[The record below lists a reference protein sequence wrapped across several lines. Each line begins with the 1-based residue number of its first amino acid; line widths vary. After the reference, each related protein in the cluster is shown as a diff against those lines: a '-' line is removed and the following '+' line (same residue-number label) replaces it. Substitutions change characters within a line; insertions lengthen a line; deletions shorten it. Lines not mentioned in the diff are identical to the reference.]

1 MSREIPQIGSADY
14 AVPAAAAQWQ
24 KRWLI
29 VGVVGAALCI
39 IGAVISRDQ
48 LDQVLRGYLIAY
60 IFWLGLSLGCLALLM
75 VQYLSGG
82 LWGLVLR
89 RVFEAACKCLPLM
102 LVLFLPILFGRHH
115 LYAWMSDPA
124 LTARNSWYLHTSGLT
139 GWIARWIFYFAIW
152 GGFALTLIRRGNQ
165 QDYPQPAGARLRFQ
179 GLSGIGLVLYS
190 LTVSFAVVDWI
201 MSLDPHW
208 GSTIY
213 GLIFLAGQGLSALA
227 FGIVMLTL
235 FTRYSPFREIIK
247 PMQFHDIGKLLLAFV
262 MLFAYFSFSQW
273 LIIWAGNLPDEIGW
287 YLHRIRGGWGVVAL
301 IIILFHFALP
311 FALLLSRERKRA
323 GSRLIGLAVFLM
335 FMRLV
340 DIYWYVV
347 PNFAHE
353 QGHFYLSIWYIVAPL
368 AVGGLW
374 LSYFFY
380 NLRERPLLPL
390 YEPQIPSLLHQRS
403 HGH

>member
-1 MSREIPQIGSADY
+1 MSKEFPQVGQTEY
-14 AVPAAAAQWQ
+14 VVPPEAAQWQ
-24 KRWLI
+24 NRSLI
-29 VGVVGAALCI
+29 VGVVGVILCVF
-39 IGAVISRDQ
+39 GAWTS
-48 LDQVLRGYLIAY
+48 LDQFLRGYLIAY

-82 LWGLVLR
+82 LWGLVIR
-89 RVFEAACKCLPLM
+89 RALEAAAKCLPLM
-102 LVLFLPILFGRHH
+102 FVLFLPILFGRHH
-115 LYAWMSDPA
+115 LYAWMTDPA
-124 LTARNSWYLHTSGLT
+124 LTARNGWYLHTGGFG
-139 GWIARWIFYFAIW
+139 GWYARWILYFVFW
-152 GGFALTLIRRGNQ
+152 GGLAFTLIRRGDQ
-165 QDYPQPAGARLRFQ
+165 QDHPLPAGTWIRFQ
-179 GLSGIGLVLYS
+179 GLSGIGLVLYA
-190 LTVSFAVVDWI
+190 LTVSFAVVDWV

-213 GLIFLAGQGLSALA
+213 GLIFIAGQGLSALA
-227 FGIVMLTL
+227 FNVVMLTI
-235 FTRYSPFREIIK
+235 FTRYRPYREIIK
-247 PMQFHDIGKLLLAFV
+247 PMQFHDIGKLMLAFV

-273 LIIWAGNLPDEIGW
+273 LIIWAGNLPEEIGW

-335 FMRLV
+335 FMRVV

-353 QGHFYLSIWYIVAPL
+353 QGHFYLSIWYIVAPI

-380 NLRERPLLPL
+380 NLRQRPLLPL

>member
-1 MSREIPQIGSADY
+1 MSKEFLQAGQAEY
-14 AVPAAAAQWQ
+14 TVPAEAAQWQ
-24 KRWLI
+24 KRSLI
-29 VGVVGAALCI
+29 VGVVGAILCVV
-39 IGAVISRDQ
+39 GAVTS
-48 LDQVLRGYLIAY
+48 LDQFLRGYLIAY

-82 LWGLVLR
+82 LWGLVIR
-89 RVFEAACKCLPLM
+89 RVLEAAAKGLPLM
-102 LVLFLPILFGRHH
+102 FVLFLPILFGRHN
-115 LYAWMSDPA
+115 LYVWMTDPE
-124 LTARNSWYLHTSGLT
+124 LTARNGWYLNTP
-139 GWIARWIFYFAIW
+139 GWIARWIVYFAIW
-152 GGFALTLIRRGNQ
+152 GGFAFTLIRRGDQ
-165 QDYPQPAGARLRFQ
+165 QDRPLVAGAWPRFQ
-179 GLSGIGLVLYS
+179 GLSGIGLVLYA
-190 LTVSFAVVDWI
+190 LTVSFAVVDWV

-213 GLIFLAGQGLSALA
+213 GLIFIAGQGLSALA
-227 FGIVMLTL
+227 FNVVMLTI
-235 FTRYSPFREIIK
+235 FTRYRPYREIIK
-247 PMQFHDIGKLLLAFV
+247 PMQFHDIGKLMLAFV

-273 LIIWAGNLPDEIGW
+273 LIIWAGNLPEEIGW

-323 GSRLIGLAVFLM
+323 GSRLIGLAIFLM
-335 FMRLV
+335 FMRVV

-353 QGHFYLSIWYIVAPL
+353 QGHFYLSIWYIVAPIG
-368 AVGGLW
+368 VGGLW
-374 LSYFFY
+374 LTYFFY
-380 NLRERPLLPL
+380 NLRQRPLLPL

>member
-1 MSREIPQIGSADY
+1 MSREIPQIGQIDY

-24 KRWLI
+24 KRALI
-29 VGVVGAALCI
+29 VGVVGALLCVV
-39 IGAVISRDQ
+39 GAVTS
-48 LDQVLRGYLIAY
+48 LDQFLRGYLIAY

-82 LWGLVLR
+82 LWGLVIR
-89 RVFEAACKCLPLM
+89 RVLEAAIKGLPLM
-102 LVLFLPILFGRHH
+102 FLLFLPILFGRHH
-115 LYAWMSDPA
+115 LYAWMTDPA
-124 LTARNSWYLHTSGLT
+124 LTARNSWYLHTSGIG
-139 GWIARWIFYFAIW
+139 GWIARWILYFVIW
-152 GGFALTLIRRGNQ
+152 GWFAFTLIRRGDM
-165 QDYPQPAGARLRFQ
+165 QDRPLMTGAWPRFQ
-179 GLSGIGLVLYS
+179 GISGLGLVLYS
-190 LTVSFAVVDWI
+190 LTVSFAVVDWV

-213 GLIFLAGQGLSALA
+213 GLIFIAGQGLSALA
-227 FGIVMLTL
+227 FSVVMLTV
-235 FTRYSPFREIIK
+235 FTHYSPYREIIK
-247 PMQFHDIGKLLLAFV
+247 PMQFHDIGKLMLAFV

-273 LIIWAGNLPDEIGW
+273 LIIWAGNLPEEIGW

-335 FMRLV
+335 FMRVV

-353 QGHFYLSIWYIVAPL
+353 QGHFYLSIWYIVAPIG
-368 AVGGLW
+368 VGGLW
-374 LSYFFY
+374 LTYFFY
-380 NLRERPLLPL
+380 NLRQRTLLPL

>member
-1 MSREIPQIGSADY
+1 MSPGNPQIGQAEY
-14 AVPAAAAQWQ
+14 AVPAQAAQWQ
-24 KRWLI
+24 TRALV
-29 VGVVGAALCI
+29 VGVAGAILCV
-39 IGAVISRDQ
+39 IGAWTS
-48 LDQVLRGYLIAY
+48 LDQFLRGYLIAY

-89 RVFEAACKCLPLM
+89 RVFEAASKCLPLM
-102 LVLFLPILFGRHH
+102 FVLFLPILFGRQH
-115 LYAWMSDPA
+115 LYAWMTDPA
-124 LTARNSWYLHTSGLT
+124 LTARNSWYLHTSGFG
-139 GWIARWIFYFAIW
+139 GWIARWIFYFVIW
-152 GGFALTLIRRGNQ
+152 GWLTFTLVRRGNK
-165 QDYPQPAGARLRFQ
+165 QDHPLPAGTWLRFQ
-179 GLSGIGLVLYS
+179 GLSGLGLVLFA
-190 LTVSFAVVDWI
+190 LTVSFSVVDWV

-213 GLIFLAGQGLSALA
+213 GLIFVAGHGLSALA
-227 FGIVMLTL
+227 FGVVMLTVL
-235 FTRYSPFREIIK
+235 TRYGPYREIIK
-247 PMQFHDIGKLLLAFV
+247 PMQFHDIGKLLMAFV

-335 FMRLV
+335 FMRVV

-374 LSYFFY
+374 LTYFFY
-380 NLRERPLLPL
+380 NLRQRPLLPL
-390 YEPQIPSLLHQRS
+390 YEPQLPSLLHQRS